1 MPSGGSVMNWPPSL
15 IRHGVHF
22 LQLLRVIVL
31 DRLPLELERRSH
43 EPRFGRPEFLR
54 ENKENISCLYLSINP
69 GLYYQFALIHLVLKT
84 TPKAFEEGCFICS
97 LTWVGMSRI

>member
-1 MPSGGSVMNWPPSL
+1 MCTTAEGIGLRWDLGLTKMPSGGSVMNWPPSL

-54 ENKENISCLYLSINP
+54 ENKENISCLC
-69 GLYYQFALIHLVLKT
+69 YQFALIHLLKN
-84 TPKAFEEGCFICS
+84 
-97 LTWVGMSRI
+97 